1 MQARGLRRLCH
12 GRAFAARSW
21 VEYDAQCDFP
31 LQNLPF
37 GVFSCSQRGPRCATA
52 IGHYAL
58 DLALLAEHGFL
69 QGLGFD
75 ERRVFRQPALNAFMS
90 LPRPAW
96 RATRARLTEL
106 LSEGDERL
114 RRSDLRETVLRPLQ
128 EVKMHLPAKIG
139 DYTDFYSSREHATN
153 VGIMFRGKDNAL
165 QPNWLHLPVG
175 YHGRA
180 SSVVVSGTPLARP
193 RGQLQKSKE
202 DPWQGSVYGP
212 CKLLD
217 FELEIGCFVGGELPP
232 LGRPLSIAEAA
243 EHVFGYV
250 LMNDWSARD
259 IQAWEYVPL
268 GPFGAKNFGTT
279 ISPWVVTPDAL
290 EPFVCAT
297 SAGTQSEPQPLPYL
311 QEENY
316 SSYDIKLAVD
326 LHTPSKAGSEKVITT
341 ITESNF
347 RHMYWTPRQQLVH
360 HSVTGCN
367 MAPGDLLGS
376 GTISGTEQRSYG
388 SMLELSWRGANEIP
402 LADGQVRKFLQDGD
416 VCNVRGFCQGEGF
429 RVGFGDCSGEVL
441 PAGTL
446 DQAPCIKRQEQALKD
461 VELYGYWRSGSSW
474 RVRIALAHHGVD
486 FKNTPAT
493 ASEQLDTRDSTS
505 GHVGSHHLAHF
516 LAVNLLK
523 DEQKRCFA
531 YAEAILL
538 DLRWWV
544 TLQAEH
550 LHLRHQALA
559 NQEGFIKDLLATLLS
574 GLSLKDWP
582 LATLVLEPNR
592 NMEVECRASQPMA
605 LYHLVFLEELIRVLR
620 PLVSL
625 EELDRMLGLLDH
637 LTELEDYHRG
647 CFLLLRCWESRH
659 FLIERINMDIIKV
672 PLEKRGI
679 KLLQSFQEGSQP
691 RRIADTVPTEV
702 LLSSRGYSAILTA
715 LQEKYAPVLEASGP
729 KAIDRFLF
737 EGERQKGESYTSF
750 IAAKEIAR
758 QEMES
763 FLGEKVCDKLC
774 GRILLRQ
781 AGLNELQRE
790 MITLKGPILRGF
802 NEIAEMLRPLDRPEM
817 LARGEDTKVTKNFHQ
832 EHYLQ
837 EFPES
842 YDYDHYSGNFED
854 HEDHIDYPYEYEPEW
869 EHEDEPENPVAIDDE
884 GNAHFFME
892 DREYTEE
899 ESKYLEA
906 YVSAYRDVRKEL
918 QKRRTDRGY
927 TRRGPP
933 FRDGKGG
940 KKGRGKFRFS
950 GRGKG
955 KGGDKGKGQ
964 GQMRGTSEDLILRTR
979 CFNCNELGH
988 YAKDCPLQTKGA
1000 GKGTNKKMFIV
1011 SSGNNTATQPMVFM
1025 MTTNLKEMP
1034 QTDARTTQP
1043 TLAKRLMIFAGVK
1056 CRPQEALVDTAAEDA
1071 VIGSTAMRQLTIELH
1086 RRGLRPLPV
1095 SAGVPL
1101 PGAGGIGGAAVV
1113 ESMME
1118 VPLGIASNNCVLRFT
1133 ILRDSDQF
1141 QTPPLLTVS
1150 FLESVE
1156 AIIDLQNELCI
1167 INGTPTPM
1175 TRLPSAHRTI
1185 NILDFDQDGWDLPVE
1200 RRKNPKID
1208 PFKLPPKGITN
1219 FFEGGTITVWL
1230 QSTKGTTF
1238 VQTLPGGRDHL
1249 VIPNECSGLPKEGL
1263 SPHRRTFAIFA
1274 DGHDITID
1282 VEDASEKPHTT
1293 LDLENEL
1300 ERAARLVRET
1310 TEPEKTEKA
1319 KKDPCSAWR
1328 RLSLALLALI
1338 KVAQDQMIVDYLM
1351 KTKNEDFEQ
1360 EKLNLQRHTN
1370 KSLKKK
1376 TVNDIRQ
1383 GIGAQL
1389 SRSGLM
1395 QEMPEDSKEPG
1406 GTTLEKTNGETDHK
1420 SNQNEDRST
1429 SQQRSRGRTL
1439 TGTLPT
1445 RRAKTPVRFNMDKEV
1460 MEVHSDTDTW
1470 DDVQMIDRDIQL
1482 EKPLQQ
1488 RMGLMQKLAFVICC
1502 TCSTAC
1508 GYDGAVQ
1515 APYAPRWLGDPSE
1528 LYLLHDENSSQKWMK
1543 VDLRRPEDFTNYRYN
1558 HAYWVFPCN
1567 YSNSYWA
1574 MEDDEWPQPTKEIPK
1589 QVKTLIYATTK
1600 TKYGVDVMEIYSP
1613 PRVTEKAE
1621 KVGMSIGGAL
1631 DLRNGWDFCIPAHRE
1646 QARRLVAR
1654 LRPALIVL
1662 SPPCTTFS
1670 PLRRL
1675 SNPKRQWQIVKQEED
1690 EGRQHWHFA
1699 LELAEVQHSNHRGF
1713 LLEHPAPASSWQDQK
1728 AKRLRERPD
1737 VYTIRLDMCA
1747 FALTTKEGIP
1757 AKKPTIMVTN
1767 VWPLVK
1773 TLSKKCPGVE
1783 KHQKHQPLIG
1793 GRAAAAALYT
1803 PQLVTAIVDGLNR
1816 HLRALNIHY
1825 HNCEEPPSFT
1835 TTTTSNRLGSAL
1847 PDHLQAL
1854 ADEISNTMAQP
1865 MANYIHQET
1874 SFAEEYLKFCH
1885 YQHFPS
1891 HRILGGRQ
1899 SSRPVSAPSTASV
1912 PSTSKSSAPLEPVE
1926 EELEGQLEA
1935 EERDTERREGRPL
1948 RSRTARPALDDE
1960 EKDPAMRNA
1969 AQQLQPVGETPSL
1982 QRAAKQIDSLRNHE
1996 DGQWSL
2002 APDLRREL
2010 YRLHRNLGHPDN
2022 QTFVRALNHANAKS
2036 EVIEWT
2042 KKFFNCPLCEGR
2054 RKPTAPRPG
2063 YLARN
2068 LPFNEVVGVDTFFYK
2083 FHEQEKIFLNCVC
2096 WATGLQI
2103 VEEIPQKTAFQTFQS
2118 FAKIWLVHYGH
2129 PTIVII
2135 DQGTEYTG
2143 QEFQGRLH
2151 DMGVMVHAIDARSP
2165 WQNGKTERAGGIF
2178 KEKLSLLL
2186 EEIVAT
2192 TEAEFS
2198 QCVWE
2203 TQIARN
2209 RYMNKSGF
2217 SPFQRVFGYTPRLP
2231 ASLASDDVLNPMLVQ
2246 ESATESMKRAWQ
2258 IRDAAAAA
2266 WMKQRDSE
2274 MIRNSVRKKTRN
2286 ADQKPLEVGDW
2297 VYVWR
2302 DTEKYK
2308 GWSGPGV
2315 IIAENANGKS
2325 LWISLRNHLIK
2336 ASREQVRNATSEEH
2350 LGAEL
2355 IRELSKEMVDDIHQ
2369 GKIRHYHD
2377 IESEGGPGEEEQW
2390 QVTISDL
2397 GALDE
2402 DGKQEVSAEQPPT
2415 PEPQAPQPGV
2425 ANRDMEIDDDE
2436 YTPEHLDGVLT
2447 GANRP
2452 EAGDITMEEDPTSL
2466 GDNST
2471 RAPSVAP
2478 ESTDVNTA
2486 NESRRTSVRVDEG
2499 RENRIEFGPVR
2510 AQDSASRPMPYPFSS
2525 ASPTPWPSPTS
2536 RSFFMEAVSFDEP
2549 KPKFTKWSGDGD
2561 GAAWWTDRRTQRS
2574 GIAPLDDKCFTLNE
2588 AEGSYSYKD
2597 RCIYLT
2603 KAKTSPGQVVFNKLS
2618 EEHLKIFRAARA
2630 KEVNSLL
2637 ETGAITIL
2645 SPDESRDFRRD
2656 YPEGILDSRYVDRW
2670 KPSGKFAVLPE
2681 EFDMEGFEPAKH
2693 EGLSAKS
2700 RWCVVGWQDPMIHH
2714 IERAAPTPLTSS
2726 MRLFFQLAA
2735 CRKWPARVKDA
2746 KTAFLQSKP
2755 TTRSRKL
2762 ACRMPRDEA
2771 FEGYR
2776 EDQLIMLN
2784 TEVYG
2789 LVSGPAWWRRSFLEI
2804 LVKQL
2809 GYRINC
2815 FDRCVLTLDSES
2827 RETNAATQGMIV
2839 IEVDDVLEAG
2849 NKEHQRRMSA
2859 LESMLKF
2866 GKAVELQ
2873 SDAAGTGFAG
2883 RRVWQEA
2890 DFSFSITM
2898 QDYIQSRLKP
2908 VRLEAK
2914 TLKCQAK
2921 DKTLSAEEVSQ
2932 LRGTLASIN
2941 WVAREGRPDASAAA
2955 SILAGCFPTPSV
2967 ADAMEANRV
2976 VAKIKGHHIQLKIHS
2991 FPEEDLRHL
3000 LIADSSFDPSGKS
3013 KPQHG
3018 WLQATTTDQLN
3029 LGKTAP
3035 VSLITW
3041 RSRKLRRKAGSTN
3054 LCEAISM
3061 STALGSMEKQVAMLE
3076 SLRFSRYSPRHRLEI
3091 EDDGGLQ
3098 GEASVIASENPTF
3111 QDPAMIAVI
3120 DAKSVF
3126 DSVKNEQAQGEDDRA
3141 ALEVALIKES
3151 LSKVRGRIRWVPHNE
3166 NPADMLTKVSGA
3178 HEEPMMRL
3186 LATNTWRLEKEEEVL
3201 AQGRQGLH
3209 RRKTTAKPTSDQ
3221 PTCQK
3226 TCMGHTCDFWSA
3238 VASNTCTHLEET
3250 GCDCSGCAC
3259 VTDEPQETTLAPG
3272 CEDCHGETCD
3282 FWIAQYSAYTCE
3294 SLKSDFQ
3301 CNCNGCA
3308 CEGGTTPPT
3317 TVVATTTM
3325 VSTCAATC
3333 FGRSCDSYAK
3343 DGKSCEYLETFGCSC
3358 EGCACTLDDRCEMCL
3373 GKSCDD
3379 FAVEGYSCD
3388 YLKDHFG
3395 CDCNK
3400 CKCELQNESCPRTC
3414 GDETCTFWAQ
3424 QGYTCSELESTY
3436 GCNCNG
3442 CQCGAEH
3449 RR

>member
-1 MQARGLRRLCH
+1 MPLENATASSSTSKPPGHQLQEGHRQQGDQLPHQFDGHVGGPDAGDAGGLNGARWHDPGEDQRRD
-12 GRAFAARSW
+12 RPQ
-21 VEYDAQCDFP
+21 VQPE
-31 LQNLPF
+31 
-37 GVFSCSQRGPRCATA
+37 RGPEHIPAKESGQNSHGNLADTEGQDTGEVQHGQGGHGSPLRHGHLGRCADDRP
-52 IGHYAL
+52 GH
-58 DLALLAEHGFL
+58 
-69 QGLGFD
+69 
-75 ERRVFRQPALNAFMS
+75 
-90 LPRPAW
+90 
-96 RATRARLTEL
+96 
-106 LSEGDERL
+106 
-114 RRSDLRETVLRPLQ
+114 
-128 EVKMHLPAKIG
+128 
-139 DYTDFYSSREHATN
+139 
-153 VGIMFRGKDNAL
+153 
-165 QPNWLHLPVG
+165 
-175 YHGRA
+175 
-180 SSVVVSGTPLARP
+180 
-193 RGQLQKSKE
+193 
-202 DPWQGSVYGP
+202 
-212 CKLLD
+212 C
-217 FELEIGCFVGGELPP
+217 
-232 LGRPLSIAEAA
+232 
-243 EHVFGYV
+243 
-250 LMNDWSARD
+250 
-259 IQAWEYVPL
+259 
-268 GPFGAKNFGTT
+268 
-279 ISPWVVTPDAL
+279 
-290 EPFVCAT
+290 
-297 SAGTQSEPQPLPYL
+297 
-311 QEENY
+311 
-316 SSYDIKLAVD
+316 
-326 LHTPSKAGSEKVITT
+326 
-341 ITESNF
+341 
-347 RHMYWTPRQQLVH
+347 
-360 HSVTGCN
+360 
-367 MAPGDLLGS
+367 
-376 GTISGTEQRSYG
+376 
-388 SMLELSWRGANEIP
+388 
-402 LADGQVRKFLQDGD
+402 GQVR
-416 VCNVRGFCQGEGF
+416 RM
-429 RVGFGDCSGEVL
+429 
-441 PAGTL
+441 
-446 DQAPCIKRQEQALKD
+446 I
-461 VELYGYWRSGSSW
+461 
-474 RVRIALAHHGVD
+474 
-486 FKNTPAT
+486 
-493 ASEQLDTRDSTS
+493 
-505 GHVGSHHLAHF
+505 
-516 LAVNLLK
+516 
-523 DEQKRCFA
+523 
-531 YAEAILL
+531 
-538 DLRWWV
+538 
-544 TLQAEH
+544 
-550 LHLRHQALA
+550 
-559 NQEGFIKDLLATLLS
+559 
-574 GLSLKDWP
+574 
-582 LATLVLEPNR
+582 
-592 NMEVECRASQPMA
+592 
-605 LYHLVFLEELIRVLR
+605 YH
-620 PLVSL
+620 
-625 EELDRMLGLLDH
+625 
-637 LTELEDYHRG
+637 
-647 CFLLLRCWESRH
+647 
-659 FLIERINMDIIKV
+659 
-672 PLEKRGI
+672 
-679 KLLQSFQEGSQP
+679 
-691 RRIADTVPTEV
+691 
-702 LLSSRGYSAILTA
+702 
-715 LQEKYAPVLEASGP
+715 
-729 KAIDRFLF
+729 
-737 EGERQKGESYTSF
+737 
-750 IAAKEIAR
+750 
-758 QEMES
+758 
-763 FLGEKVCDKLC
+763 
-774 GRILLRQ
+774 
-781 AGLNELQRE
+781 
-790 MITLKGPILRGF
+790 
-802 NEIAEMLRPLDRPEM
+802 
-817 LARGEDTKVTKNFHQ
+817 
-832 EHYLQ
+832 
-837 EFPES
+837 
-842 YDYDHYSGNFED
+842 
-854 HEDHIDYPYEYEPEW
+854 
-869 EHEDEPENPVAIDDE
+869 
-884 GNAHFFME
+884 
-892 DREYTEE
+892 
-899 ESKYLEA
+899 SK
-906 YVSAYRDVRKEL
+906 
-918 QKRRTDRGY
+918 
-927 TRRGPP
+927 
-933 FRDGKGG
+933 
-940 KKGRGKFRFS
+940 
-950 GRGKG
+950 
-955 KGGDKGKGQ
+955 
-964 GQMRGTSEDLILRTR
+964 
-979 CFNCNELGH
+979 
-988 YAKDCPLQTKGA
+988 
-1000 GKGTNKKMFIV
+1000 
-1011 SSGNNTATQPMVFM
+1011 
-1025 MTTNLKEMP
+1025 
-1034 QTDARTTQP
+1034 
-1043 TLAKRLMIFAGVK
+1043 
-1056 CRPQEALVDTAAEDA
+1056 
-1071 VIGSTAMRQLTIELH
+1071 
-1086 RRGLRPLPV
+1086 
-1095 SAGVPL
+1095 
-1101 PGAGGIGGAAVV
+1101 
-1113 ESMME
+1113 
-1118 VPLGIASNNCVLRFT
+1118 
-1133 ILRDSDQF
+1133 
-1141 QTPPLLTVS
+1141 
-1150 FLESVE
+1150 
-1156 AIIDLQNELCI
+1156 
-1167 INGTPTPM
+1167 
-1175 TRLPSAHRTI
+1175 
-1185 NILDFDQDGWDLPVE
+1185 
-1200 RRKNPKID
+1200 
-1208 PFKLPPKGITN
+1208 
-1219 FFEGGTITVWL
+1219 
-1230 QSTKGTTF
+1230 
-1238 VQTLPGGRDHL
+1238 
-1249 VIPNECSGLPKEGL
+1249 
-1263 SPHRRTFAIFA
+1263 
-1274 DGHDITID
+1274 
-1282 VEDASEKPHTT
+1282 
-1293 LDLENEL
+1293 
-1300 ERAARLVRET
+1300 
-1310 TEPEKTEKA
+1310 
-1319 KKDPCSAWR
+1319 
-1328 RLSLALLALI
+1328 
-1338 KVAQDQMIVDYLM
+1338 
-1351 KTKNEDFEQ
+1351 
-1360 EKLNLQRHTN
+1360 
-1370 KSLKKK
+1370 
-1376 TVNDIRQ
+1376 
-1383 GIGAQL
+1383 
-1389 SRSGLM
+1389 
-1395 QEMPEDSKEPG
+1395 
-1406 GTTLEKTNGETDHK
+1406 
-1420 SNQNEDRST
+1420 
-1429 SQQRSRGRTL
+1429 
-1439 TGTLPT
+1439 
-1445 RRAKTPVRFNMDKEV
+1445 
-1460 MEVHSDTDTW
+1460 
-1470 DDVQMIDRDIQL
+1470 QL

-1543 VDLRRPEDFTNYRYN
+1543 VDLRRPKDFTNYRYN

-1675 SNPKRQWQIVKQEED
+1675 SNRKRQWQIVKQEED

-1793 GRAAAAALYT
+1793 GRAAAAAALYT
-1803 PQLVTAIVDGLNR
+1803 PQLVMAIVDGLNR

-1899 SSRPVSAPSTASV
+1899 SSRPVSVPSTASV

-2054 RKPTAPRPG
+2054 RKPTAPQPG

-2143 QEFQGRLH
+2143 QEFQGRIH

-2165 WQNGKTERAGGIF
+2165 WQNGKTERAGGIL

-2209 RYMNKSGF
+2209 RYMNKSGL

-2436 YTPEHLDGVLT
+2436 YTPEHLDGVPT
-2447 GANRP
+2447 GTNRP

-2478 ESTDVNTA
+2478 ESTGINTA
-2486 NESRRTSVRVDEG
+2486 NKSRRTSVRVDEG

-2700 RWCVVGWQDPMIHH
+2700 RWCVVGWQDPMIHR

-2815 FDRCVLTLDSES
+2815 FDRCVLALDSES

-2890 DFSFSITM
+2890 DFSFSITK

-2921 DKTLSAEEVSQ
+2921 HKTLSAEEISQ

-2967 ADAMEANRV
+2967 ADAMA
-2976 VAKIKGHHIQLKIHS
+2976 
-2991 FPEEDLRHL
+2991 
-3000 LIADSSFDPSGKS
+3000 SSWPRSR
-3013 KPQHG
+3013 
-3018 WLQATTTDQLN
+3018 ATT
-3029 LGKTAP
+3029 
-3035 VSLITW
+3035 SS
-3041 RSRKLRRKAGSTN
+3041 SR
-3054 LCEAISM
+3054 
-3061 STALGSMEKQVAMLE
+3061 STA
-3076 SLRFSRYSPRHRLEI
+3076 SRR
-3091 EDDGGLQ
+3091 
-3098 GEASVIASENPTF
+3098 
-3111 QDPAMIAVI
+3111 
-3120 DAKSVF
+3120 
-3126 DSVKNEQAQGEDDRA
+3126 
-3141 ALEVALIKES
+3141 
-3151 LSKVRGRIRWVPHNE
+3151 RIC
-3166 NPADMLTKVSGA
+3166 G
-3178 HEEPMMRL
+3178 
-3186 LATNTWRLEKEEEVL
+3186 
-3201 AQGRQGLH
+3201 
-3209 RRKTTAKPTSDQ
+3209 
-3221 PTCQK
+3221 TC
-3226 TCMGHTCDFWSA
+3226 
-3238 VASNTCTHLEET
+3238 
-3250 GCDCSGCAC
+3250 
-3259 VTDEPQETTLAPG
+3259 
-3272 CEDCHGETCD
+3272 
-3282 FWIAQYSAYTCE
+3282 
-3294 SLKSDFQ
+3294 
-3301 CNCNGCA
+3301 
-3308 CEGGTTPPT
+3308 
-3317 TVVATTTM
+3317 
-3325 VSTCAATC
+3325 
-3333 FGRSCDSYAK
+3333 
-3343 DGKSCEYLETFGCSC
+3343 
-3358 EGCACTLDDRCEMCL
+3358 
-3373 GKSCDD
+3373 
-3379 FAVEGYSCD
+3379 
-3388 YLKDHFG
+3388 
-3395 CDCNK
+3395 
-3400 CKCELQNESCPRTC
+3400 
-3414 GDETCTFWAQ
+3414 
-3424 QGYTCSELESTY
+3424 
-3436 GCNCNG
+3436 
-3442 CQCGAEH
+3442 
-3449 RR
+3449 